1 VALCGCES
9 ITPQGKRPG
18 GGDHE
23 SNQLMALSPQTI
35 LKRSLEARTAKVELV
50 RAWLERR
57 KFRLD
62 KLEEALRPAD
72 YEPRR
77 IRAPKWEDLRGLHKT
92 LGVEIRKLPRSQR
105 RARRLRIDE
114 AQEMARLMMRLFRRQ
129 CRLETKLFLQEER
142 WRRYRGREDRATL
155 LGAHYGALIENNHLD
170 ELETRLLSRRGTD
183 GRNPHARALGKI
195 ARQVHPYSRE
205 RMAELGRLGGKR
217 RWASRG
223 ENDNGEG
230 DRGTTGET
238 TGATGGAG

>member
-1 VALCGCES
+1 MALRGCES
-9 ITPQGKRPG
+9 KTLQGKGPG
-18 GGDHE
+18 VGDHE

-35 LKRSLEARTAKVELV
+35 LKRSLKARTAKVELC

-57 KFRLD
+57 KFKLD

-77 IRAPKWEDLRGLHKT
+77 IRPPKWEDLRGLHKN
-92 LGVEIRKLPRSQR
+92 LGLEIRKLPRSQR
-105 RARRLRIDE
+105 RARRVRIDE
-114 AQEMARLMMRLFRRQ
+114 AREMARLMMKLFRRQ

-142 WRRYRGREDRATL
+142 WRRYRDREDRATL
-155 LGAHYGALIENNHLD
+155 LGTHYGALIEHNHLD
-170 ELETRLLSRRGTD
+170 ELETRLLSRRGPD
-183 GRNPHARALGKI
+183 GRNPHAMALGKI

-205 RMAELGRLGGKR
+205 RMAELGRVGGKR

-223 ENDNGEG
+223 EKDNGEG
-230 DRGTTGET
+230 DRGDAGGT